1 MSSRKSF
8 CKPIKNLLRAWSL
21 MFRAW
26 GLMWKKCPQR
36 FIFSF
41 LYNVVNSAIPYVS
54 IWFSAQFINELAGAR
69 DVQVLRKWVIWILAS
84 DALLFLV
91 SCIFKHLL
99 NRYQSSSE
107 FDEDS
112 LTQEKYLDMDFIDA
126 DSQRLFDLSAQI
138 QQSRNFRG
146 VGINTAMKSFDSLL
160 TNVLKIAGGL
170 GLSVSLFTSKV
181 IDSRV
186 SGGTFVFL
194 KNPLISVVLF
204 ALMIGMT
211 FLSSACENKAMSY
224 WDSGNEEGT
233 FGNRVFSFYFKLVAE
248 KKRALDNRIYNQESS
263 FKDFFVRKD
272 NIFSVN
278 GFFAKLAKGPMGLFS
293 ALAAVI
299 SRLLLG
305 LIYVFVCAKAW
316 GGAFGIGSVT
326 QYIGACTALF
336 VGVSELVVRVGIV
349 KDNSTYLELLFSLL
363 DTPNNMKKGS
373 KEIGSP
379 DAKKEHE
386 IEFKNVSFKY
396 PGSETFA
403 LKNVSLKFKVG
414 KKVAIVGENG
424 SGKTTFIKLLCRLYD
439 PDEGSILLDGVDIK
453 DYNYN
458 QYMNLFSIVFQDFQL
473 LAFPLGQN
481 VACRRDYD
489 TQKVKSCLEKAG
501 FEERLKKLPKGLD
514 TYLYK
519 NMDEEGVEVSGGEAQ
534 KIALARALYRD
545 VPFVILD
552 EPTAALDPLAE
563 AEIYSKF
570 DSIVGDKTAV
580 YISHRLSSCRFC
592 DEIVVFDFGHLVQQ
606 GTHEELVTK
615 EGKYQQLWKAQA
627 QYYE

>member
-1 MSSRKSF
+1 MSSKKSF
-8 CKPIKNLLRAWSL
+8 CKSVKNML
-21 MFRAW
+21 RAW

-69 DVQVLRKWVIWILAS
+69 DVQVLKRWAIWILAS

-91 SCIFKHLL
+91 SSILKHIF
-99 NRYQSSSE
+99 NRYSSSTE
-107 FDEDS
+107 FDEERI
-112 LTQEKYLDMDFIDA
+112 TQEKYLDMDFIDA
-126 DSQRLFDLSAQI
+126 DSQEIFNLNAQI

-146 VGINTAMKSFDSLL
+146 VGINVAMQSFDALFTSFF
-160 TNVLKIAGGL
+160 KIIGGV

-181 IDSRV
+181 TDA
-186 SGGTFVFL
+186 TFAFL
-194 KNPLISVVLF
+194 NNSFISVGLF
-204 ALMIGMT
+204 AFMVAMT

-224 WDSGNEEGT
+224 WDTGNEEGT
-233 FGNRVFSFYFKLVAE
+233 FGNRVFSFFFKLIAE
-248 KKRALDNRIYNQESS
+248 KKRALDNRIYNQESN
-263 FKDFFVRKD
+263 FKDFFVRED
-272 NIFSVN
+272 NIFSVH
-278 GFFAKLAKGPMGLFS
+278 GFFAKLARGPMGLFS
-293 ALAAVI
+293 ALAAII

-326 QYIGACTALF
+326 QYISACTALF
-336 VGVSELVVRVGIV
+336 VGVSELVVRIGVIN
-349 KDNSTYLELLFSLL
+349 DNSTYLELLFSLL
-363 DTPNNMKKGS
+363 DTPNKMRKGS
-373 KEIGSP
+373 MEISTTETGT
-379 DAKKEHE
+379 EHE
-386 IEFKNVSFKY
+386 IEFKNVFFKY
-396 PGSETFA
+396 PGSEAYA
-403 LKNVSLKFKVG
+403 LKGVSFKFKVG

-439 PDEGSILLDGVDIK
+439 PTEGSILLDGIDIK

-481 VACRRDYD
+481 VACSKTYD
-489 TQKVKSCLEKAG
+489 AQKVTTCLEKAG
-501 FEERLKKLPKGLD
+501 FGDRLKKLPKGLD

-519 NMDEEGVEVSGGEAQ
+519 NMDKEGVDVSGGEAQ
-534 KIALARALYRD
+534 KIAIARALYKD
-545 VPFVILD
+545 APFVILD
-552 EPTAALDPLAE
+552 EPTAALDPIAE

-592 DEIVVFDFGHLVQQ
+592 DEIVVFDAGHIVQQ
-606 GTHEELVTK
+606 GTHEELVSK
-615 EGKYQQLWKAQA
+615 EGKYRQLWHAQA

>member
-1 MSSRKSF
+1 MSSKKSF
-8 CKPIKNLLRAWSL
+8 CRPLKNI
-21 MFRAW
+21 FRAW
-26 GLMWKKCPQR
+26 GLMWIKCPQR

-41 LYNVVNSAIPYVS
+41 LYNALNSAIPYVS

-69 DVQVLRKWVIWILAS
+69 NVQALQKWVIWILAS
-84 DALLFLV
+84 NALLFLA
-91 SCIFKHLL
+91 SSILKHIY
-99 NRYQSSSE
+99 NRYESATE
-107 FDEDS
+107 FNEERI
-112 LTQEKYLDMDFIDA
+112 TQEKYLAMDFIDA
-126 DSQRLFDLSAQI
+126 DSQKIFDLNAQI

-146 VGINTAMKSFDSLL
+146 VGINNAMKSFDNLL
-160 TNVLKIAGGL
+160 TSIFKIAGGI

-181 IDSRV
+181 TDGS
-186 SGGTFVFL
+186 FVFL
-194 KNPLISVVLF
+194 NNPFISVGLF
-204 ALMIGMT
+204 AFMVTMT

-224 WDSGNEEGT
+224 WDTGNDEGT
-233 FGNRVFSFYFKLVAE
+233 FGNRVFSFFFKLIAE
-248 KKRALDNRIYNQESS
+248 KKRALDNRIYNQESN
-263 FKDFFVRKD
+263 FKDFFVRDD
-272 NIFSVN
+272 NVFSVN
-278 GFFAKLAKGPMGLFS
+278 GFFANLARGPMGLFS

-336 VGVSELVVRVGIV
+336 VGVSDLVVRIGIINE
-349 KDNSTYLELLFSLL
+349 NSTYLELLFTLL
-363 DTPNNMKKGS
+363 DTPSNMKKGS
-373 KEIGSP
+373 MEISTAGT
-379 DAKKEHE
+379 EHE
-386 IEFKNVSFKY
+386 IEFRNVSFKY
-396 PGSETFA
+396 PGSETYA
-403 LKNVSLKFKVG
+403 LRNVSLKFKVG

-439 PDEGSILLDGVDIK
+439 PDEGMILLDGVDIK

-481 VACRRDYD
+481 VACSREYD
-489 TQKVKSCLEKAG
+489 AQKVESCLEKAG
-501 FEERLKKLPKGLD
+501 FGVRLHNLPKGLD

-519 NMDEEGVEVSGGEAQ
+519 NMDKEGVDVSGGEAQ
-534 KIALARALYRD
+534 KIAIARALYKD
-545 VPFVILD
+545 APFVILD

-592 DEIVVFDFGHLVQQ
+592 DEIVVFDAGHIAQQ
-606 GTHEELVTK
+606 GTHENLVNT
-615 EGKYQQLWKAQA
+615 EGKYQQLWHAQA